1 MTNAIAFD
9 LNAAI
14 AARAERDSKLAT
26 GGQTRSK
33 SYLAYFASAAFATEA
48 ESYSINLHKFFDLWD
63 KTLNRYELMM
73 KALATGEFYLR
84 NESDQ
89 NRYAFNIIKTMI
101 NAHNLKVA
109 QVNKQDIFATGS
121 KVSVETNEYVA
132 LSSRIMSDSTVARQT
147 GIALYVLE
155 ALNVCE
161 VQKVGKNI
169 VGYKVN
175 DKSVMYKK
183 LAKMLKAE
191 QAKQN

>member
-1 MTNAIAFD
+1 MTAIDMTAR
-9 LNAAI
+9 I
-14 AARAERDSKLAT
+14 AARAERDAKLAA
-26 GGQTRSK
+26 GAQARSK
-33 SYLAYFASAAFATEA
+33 TYCAYFATTAFGEQVTK
-48 ESYSINLHKFFDLWD
+48 YSIDLDAFFALCD

-73 KALATGEFYLR
+73 KSLATGEFFLR

-101 NAHNLKVA
+101 NAHNAKVA
-109 QVNKQDIFATGS
+109 QINKADVFATGS
-121 KVSVETNEYVA
+121 KVAEANEYVA

-147 GIALYVLE
+147 GIALYVL
-155 ALNVCE
+155 ASLNVCE

-175 DKSVMYKK
+175 DKSPMYKL
-183 LAKMLKAE
+183 LAKMVKEE